1 MTLFVCFPIFCCR
14 CTPSLQVISE
24 KNKLEA
30 EPQAP
35 LNSEKLKSIIAME
48 QGREIQAFL
57 LSNEDPMLQ
66 EYDTCCEASRL
77 CFRQS
82 QYSEEARPHENFSRL
97 WELCCQWLQPQ
108 LRSLDQ
114 VLELLV
120 LEQFFAI
127 LPTEIET
134 RVRAHGPESRERLFE
149 LIEHLQREREA
160 SGHQFDMGDIL
171 LEELAPFQMVPPLP
185 DVPLEAPA
193 LPLTGPVQEAAMPGA
208 CSPQAGLQE
217 LNRDAADECLPL
229 LDAA

>member
-160 SGHQFDMGDIL
+160 SGHQVRKGVGSFVIR
-171 LEELAPFQMVPPLP
+171 
-185 DVPLEAPA
+185 
-193 LPLTGPVQEAAMPGA
+193 PGCWGWTRHFTLSS
-208 CSPQAGLQE
+208 CSPRTSSKSFSFLFFFS
-217 LNRDAADECLPL
+217 AAIGI
-229 LDAA
+229 